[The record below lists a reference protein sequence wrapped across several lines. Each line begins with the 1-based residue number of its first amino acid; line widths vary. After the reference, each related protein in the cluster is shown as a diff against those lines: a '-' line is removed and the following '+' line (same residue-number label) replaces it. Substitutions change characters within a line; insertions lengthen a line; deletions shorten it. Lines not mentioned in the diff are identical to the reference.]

1 MIPTVTQITWNNG
14 SKISY
19 ESFYSE
25 GKNAVNN
32 KPSLIAYFKG
42 FNNITEW
49 KVIDKN
55 TKEIIASS
63 DIELELTKEEKARIE
78 NKNPKKKRQFSKEH
92 KRKIAEALRKRHKQ
106 KKEK

>member
-25 GKNAVNN
+25 GKNAVNS

-42 FNNITEW
+42 FNNIAEW
-49 KVIDKN
+49 KVVDKN
-55 TKEIIASS
+55 TKEIIVSS
-63 DIELELTKEEKARIE
+63 DIELQLAKEEKVRIE
-78 NKNPKKKRQFSKEH
+78 KKTPKKKRQFSEEH
-92 KRKIAEALRKRHKQ
+92 KRKIAEALRKRHKES
-106 KKEK
+106 KEK